1 MFMEEKSTIRALLA
15 AAVEKR
21 AGIAENSN
29 AYRVVNGA
37 GDSLPGVTLDRF
49 NEHYQIQYFGHEL
62 LGREAELV
70 EAVRELCAPAY
81 LAVKYRLEAAGKALE
96 HPEIKVVL
104 GSDSATI
111 VQEGNCFFK
120 VDLADT
126 VNPGLFLDM
135 RDVRMDVERRC
146 GAKNGAVLL
155 NLFSYTCSFGV
166 HARVGG
172 AEKAVNADI
181 SGKILEKGRE
191 NYALN
196 GLECKPGEFFKGNAF
211 EYLAWA
217 KKKGLFFDGIVL
229 DPPSFARF
237 KGFSFNVRND
247 FSKLVLGAAEVLA
260 PGGFLMASSNY
271 SGFELRSFGQ
281 NVLATVKTV
290 FPKAKLAWT
299 RSQGADFP
307 GSGSTKDSCLCAAMI
322 EV

>member
-1 MFMEEKSTIRALLA
+1 LKIVELLKA
-15 AAVEKR
+15 SVEKR
-21 AGIAENSN
+21 SEIAESTN
-29 AYRVVNGA
+29 AYRVFNGA

-49 NEHYQIQYFGHEL
+49 GGHYQIQFFLQDLMPREHEL
-62 LGREAELV
+62 V
-70 EAVRELCAPAY
+70 DAVREICNPEY
-81 LAVKYRLEAAGKALE
+81 LAVKYRLDPGGKALE

-104 GSDSATI
+104 GSDSRTV
-111 VQEGNCFFK
+111 VQEGNCLFN
-120 VDLADT
+120 VDLEDT

-135 RDVRMDVERRC
+135 RDVRIDVENRSA
-146 GAKNGAVLL
+146 GITLL

-181 SGKILEKGRE
+181 SGKILDKGRE

-196 GLECKPGEFFKGNAF
+196 CLECKPGEFFKGNAF

-217 KKKGLFFDGIVL
+217 KRKGLKFEGIVL

-237 KGFSFNVRND
+237 KGFSFNVKND
-247 FSKLVLGAAEVLA
+247 FQKLVLGATEVLA

-307 GSGSTKDSCLCAAMI
+307 GSGSSKDSCLCAAMLT
-322 EV
+322 V

>member
-1 MFMEEKSTIRALLA
+1 MNFEEILQN
-15 AAVEKR
+15 AVQKR
-21 AGIAENSN
+21 SEIAKNTN

-37 GDSLPGVTLDRF
+37 GDKLPGVTVDRF
-49 NEHYQIQYFGHEL
+49 NNHYQVQFFGSEL
-62 LGREAELV
+62 IARE
-70 EAVRELCAPAY
+70 REILAAIEVLCNPDY
-81 LAVKYRLEAAGKALE
+81 LTVKYRLDPSGRALE
-96 HPEIKVVL
+96 HPEMHVVL
-104 GSDSATI
+104 GDNPSTI
-111 VQEGNCFFK
+111 VQEGNCLFH

-135 RDVRMDVERRC
+135 RNVRFDVERRC
-146 GAKNGAVLL
+146 EQNEGMELL

-166 HARVGG
+166 HARIGG
-172 AEKAVNADI
+172 ASKAVNADI

-211 EYLAWA
+211 EYLSWA
-217 KKKGLFFDGIVL
+217 KKKGLKFGGIVL

-237 KGFSFNVRND
+237 KGFSFNVKND
-247 FSKLVLGAAEVLA
+247 FQKLVLGAAEILS
-260 PGGFLMASSNY
+260 PNGFLMASSNY
-271 SGFELRSFGQ
+271 SGFELHSFGQ

-290 FPKAKLAWT
+290 FPWAKLAWT

-307 GSGSTKDSCLCAAMI
+307 GSGKTKDSCLCAAMI